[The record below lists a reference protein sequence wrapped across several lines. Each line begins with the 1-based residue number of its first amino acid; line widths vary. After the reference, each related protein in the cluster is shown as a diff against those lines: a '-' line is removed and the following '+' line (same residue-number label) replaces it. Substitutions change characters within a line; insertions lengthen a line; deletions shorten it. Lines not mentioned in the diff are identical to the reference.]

1 MIDQKKRKTLKNISA
16 IAAGSAAAAVSNGVF
31 AGALGDVKSTS
42 EGSVQLRVHSRVS
55 VKTNDVEVVLT
66 NVGEDTAFISELT
79 PAETVTK
86 RGRFNFAG
94 LMTQGDLRLE
104 AGQSVSVPMI
114 PHPVVI
120 DASDAATRSGSLIEA
135 LKKSMTAQSR
145 GRNVEIR
152 VMDATLFA

>member
-1 MIDQKKRKTLKNISA
+1 MIDQKKRETLKNIGA
-16 IAAGSAAAAVSNGVF
+16 IAAGSATAAVSSGAF
-31 AGALGDVKSTS
+31 AGALGEVNSSS
-42 EGSVQLRVHSRVS
+42 ESSVQLRVHSRVS

-79 PAETVTK
+79 PSETVTK
-86 RGRFNFAG
+86 RGRFDFAG
-94 LMTQGDLRLE
+94 LMKQGDLRIE

-135 LKKSMTAQSR
+135 RKKSMTAQSH
-145 GRNVEIR
+145 GRNVDIR